1 MIGIY
6 TKEFSSVWVGVA
18 CDDQRVFGVYFACCE
33 GSVCLGLLESLPFGV
48 SFQVFRNLSPFAEQ
62 VIAWV
67 KDVYDGKDVS
77 RGFCLAMDHLPTYTR
92 RVLEVTS
99 AIPVGYV
106 ASYGEIAKAAG
117 GGARAVGNVMARNPF
132 APVSLVIGWLVQ
144 ILIWED
150 TAGVWMRSLRSC
162 VAKNVVSPILAT
174 SALQEE
180 NLKSF
185 RLNSYWGNLGRASF
199 FFVKSLSG
207 HSSNKTTEKA
217 C

>member
-67 KDVYDGKDVS
+67 KDVYDGKDVAG
-77 RGFCLAMDHLPTYTR
+77 GFCLAMEHLPTYTR

-132 APVSLVIGWLVQ
+132 APVVPCH
-144 ILIWED
+144 
-150 TAGVWMRSLRSC
+150 R
-162 VAKNVVSPILAT
+162 VVGS
-174 SALQEE
+174 
-180 NLKSF
+180 NL
-185 RLNSYWGNLGRASF
+185 NLGGYSGGLDAKLAFLRREKRGFTNPCDISVAGRKLKVF
-199 FFVKSLSG
+199 PIEFLLGKLGKS
-207 HSSNKTTEKA
+207 
-217 C
+217 